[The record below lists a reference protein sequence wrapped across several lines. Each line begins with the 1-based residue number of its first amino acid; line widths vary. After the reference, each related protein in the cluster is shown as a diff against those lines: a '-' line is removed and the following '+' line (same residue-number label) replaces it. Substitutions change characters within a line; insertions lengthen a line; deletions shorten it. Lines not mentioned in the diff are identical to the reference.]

1 MKGERET
8 VLASLARYSLSNF
21 YRQAMSVA
29 ALLIQPKLLS
39 PELYGLWNLL
49 KMIPAYATYAH
60 LGTRDMARYAIPFHA
75 SRGEEEHNAA
85 VRGTVMK
92 GSLAANLAVAALT
105 LPLALLP
112 GLALHERAGVAA
124 AAVVVLLTWRF
135 EYQITLLKADQDF
148 RLIAR
153 LNYLKSTAAVVL
165 SLGLILLLGVWGLY
179 AAAVLTLALPLVY
192 MQPRHDWGPHGAF
205 SFALYKDLARKGL
218 PITLFEVISV
228 LLMTS
233 GRVLVSWR
241 LGNEQLGYFAL
252 SAMVLSGLMQ
262 FPGAAREIIEPRL
275 MERMGQG
282 HGVAYEDFFL
292 RPLVNTAFYMPFLAA
307 GVAAVFPSFCTLYLP
322 RYASG
327 IPAVQIMALAAY
339 CMALVFVFRGLLV
352 ALNWQ
357 AGAIKLMVLLLA
369 VNLAAGLAVLEAGL
383 GITGMAAVTAAC
395 CGLLALL
402 LTAYLARRMGG
413 LPREWRRPLAAVAL
427 ALGAT
432 LALAAG
438 SEALGRT
445 LALPPWAD
453 WAPRLGLCW
462 LGLYLMAR
470 LAAPRLPLLDAFSL
484 KALRRGVRP

>member
-1 MKGERET
+1 MTRAKDT

-29 ALLIQPKLLS
+29 ALLIQPKLLP
-39 PELYGLWNLL
+39 PELYGLWSLL

-60 LGTRDMARYAIPFHA
+60 LGARDMARYAIPFHA
-75 SRGEEEHNAA
+75 SRGEEERNAA
-85 VRGTVMK
+85 VRGAVMK
-92 GSLAANLAVAALT
+92 GSLAANLGVAALT

-112 GLALHERAGVAA
+112 GLAPHERAGVAA
-124 AAVVVLLTWRF
+124 AAAVVLLTWRF
-135 EYQITLLKADQDF
+135 EYQLMLLKADQDF

-153 LNYLKSTAAVVL
+153 LNYLKSTASVAL
-165 SLGLILLLGVWGLY
+165 SLGLIWFFGIWGLY
-179 AAAVLTLALPLVY
+179 AAAALTLAIPLVY
-192 MQPRHDWGPHGAF
+192 MRNRHDWGPHGDF
-205 SFALYKDLARKGL
+205 SFQVYKDLARKGL

-233 GRVLVSWR
+233 GRALVSWR

-262 FPGAAREIIEPRL
+262 VPGAAREIIEPRL

-282 HGVAYEDFFL
+282 GGVAYADFFL
-292 RPLVNTAFYMPFLAA
+292 KPLVNTAFYMPFLVT
-307 GVAAVFPSFCTLYLP
+307 GVVAVFPSFCALYLP

-327 IPAVQIMALAAY
+327 VPAVQVMALAAY

-352 ALNWQ
+352 ALDWQ
-357 AGAIKLMVLLLA
+357 AGAIKLMVLLLG
-369 VNLAAGLAVLEAGL
+369 VNLAAGLAALEAGL

-413 LPREWRRPLAAVAL
+413 LPREWRGPLAASAL
-427 ALGAT
+427 AG
-432 LALAAG
+432 LALLVLAAG
-438 SEALGRT
+438 SEALGRA
-445 LALPPWAD
+445 LALPAWAD
-453 WAPRLGLCW
+453 WAPRLALCW
-462 LGLYLMAR
+462 LGMYLAVR
-470 LAAPRLPLLDAFSL
+470 LAAPRVPLLDAFSL
-484 KALRRGVRP
+484 KSLRRGGLQ